1 MISDHLDQAA
11 AYFQALPSLK
21 SSAKPFV
28 ITYQPLSSQEKS
40 SRTGPPIRV
49 GRPRGLTA
57 ALSAQSTSD

>member
-1 MISDHLDQAA
+1 MISDHLEQPT

-40 SRTGPPIRV
+40 SRTGPIRL
-49 GRPRGLTA
+49 GRPGGLTA
-57 ALSAQSTSD
+57 ALFAQSASD